1 MKRGRRRRKNLYVL
15 FFICK
20 PVRMDSCYYIN
31 TNKFKG
37 TLYTVDFSTVLS
49 CDKGIAYDVGIER
62 QNGYR

>member
-1 MKRGRRRRKNLYVL
+1 
-15 FFICK
+15 
-20 PVRMDSCYYIN
+20 MDSCYYIN